1 MLTLEQMTPEQKIGR
16 VLCARRFNDED
27 DIAFTLELIKKEA
40 CGCLQIPCKGRMKEL
55 IKMFREAADYPLL
68 IINDMG
74 SGFPPSALPKVPL
87 VSLAACKNHE
97 YTKAFAA
104 AIAKEAREAGYSG
117 VWSPVVDIDQGNGPC
132 KVSRCA
138 GDSPMAVSE
147 IAKDILEVFES
158 YNYSGSAKHY
168 PGSDIGNVDTHMVEG
183 ASYMTEEELVN
194 ETLVPY
200 FELMRAG
207 LLRSIMVGHQRLV
220 NIDDKYPASLSKK
233 VIDIIRKRGFDG
245 VAFTDSLAMMGIL
258 QKFGEAGA
266 MALALMAGNDI
277 ILPNYRTPTREV
289 YQMMLDSYRKGDIT
303 DERLDEA
310 VRRIMK
316 LEEYC
321 AKEPENPYPVPENI
335 EEVLN
340 NIARDC
346 ITAECSEGVLPAIG
360 DNDKKRLFIIVTEQ
374 DFDAEADSQ
383 EITYTNW
390 YSPKQIEKSIKDNFP
405 TSDVIFVREF
415 TSARDNEYVLNT
427 AVAYDEVVFVTYCK
441 STAYSGTDGLTR
453 RMESLINALIVPG
466 KVKAVVHFG
475 NPLALKYLLPTER
488 KLYGYIAPASQKY
501 AFDVLAGKIPAKGTN
516 PFPILSKEGE

>member
-16 VLCARRFNDED
+16 VLCARRFADQED
-27 DIAFTLELIKKEA
+27 IDFTLELVKNQA
-40 CGCLQIPCKGRMKEL
+40 CGCLQIPCKGRYREL

-117 VWSPVVDIDQGNGPC
+117 VWSPVVDIVQCDGPC
-132 KVSRCA
+132 KVFRCA

-220 NIDDKYPASLSKK
+220 NIDEEYPASLSKK

-289 YQMMLDSYRKGDIT
+289 YRMMLDAYKNGDIT

-310 VRRIMK
+310 VRRVMK

-340 NIARDC
+340 NVARDC
-346 ITAECSEGVLPAIG
+346 ITAECADGVSPAIG
-360 DNDKKRLFIIVTEQ
+360 NNDKKRLFITVVEQ
-374 DFDAEADSQ
+374 DFDADADAQ
-383 EITYTNW
+383 EISYTNW
-390 YSPKQIEKSIKDNFP
+390 YSPKQVEESIKKNFP

-415 TSARDNEYVLNT
+415 PTAKDNEVVLNT
-427 AVAYDEVVFVTYCK
+427 ATAYDEVVVVTYCK

-453 RMESLINALIVPG
+453 RMESVINALIVPG
-466 KVKAVVHFG
+466 KVKAIVHFG
-475 NPLALKYLLPTER
+475 NPLALKFLLPVER
-488 KLYGYIAPASQKY
+488 KLYGYAASASQSY
-501 AFDVLAGKIPAKGTN
+501 ALDVLAGKIPAKGTH
-516 PFPILSKEGE
+516 PFPILAKK

>member
-16 VLCARRFNDED
+16 VLCARRFADQED
-27 DIAFTLELIKKEA
+27 IDFTLELVKNQA
-40 CGCLQIPCKGRMKEL
+40 CGCLQIPCKGRYREL

-74 SGFPPSALPKVPL
+74 SGFPPSTLPKVPL

-117 VWSPVVDIDQGNGPC
+117 VWSPVVDIVQCDGPC

-147 IAKDILEVFES
+147 IAKDILEVFGS

-183 ASYMTEEELVN
+183 VSYMTEEELVN

-220 NIDDKYPASLSKK
+220 NIDEEYPASLSKK

-258 QKFGEAGA
+258 QKFGEAKA

-277 ILPNYRTPTREV
+277 ILPNYRTPTKVV
-289 YQMMLDSYRKGDIT
+289 YEMMLESYRNGDIT
-303 DERLDEA
+303 DERLNEA

-335 EEVLN
+335 EEVLD

-346 ITAECSEGVLPAIG
+346 ITAECLEGVSPAIG
-360 DNDKKRLFIIVTEQ
+360 ENDKKRLFITVVEQ
-374 DFDAEADSQ
+374 DFDADADTQ
-383 EITYTNW
+383 EISYTNW
-390 YSPKQIEKSIKDNFP
+390 YSPKRVEESVKKNFP
-405 TSDVIFVREF
+405 TSDVVFMREF
-415 TSARDNEYVLNT
+415 PSSRDNDRVLNMAT
-427 AVAYDEVVFVTYCK
+427 AYDEVVFVTCCN
-441 STAYSGTDGLTR
+441 SNAYSGTDGLTR
-453 RMESLINALIVPG
+453 RMESVINALIVPG
-466 KVKAVVHFG
+466 KVKAIVHFG
-475 NPLALKYLLPTER
+475 NPLALKFLLPVER
-488 KLYGYIAPASQKY
+488 KLYGYTASASQSY
-501 AFDVLAGKIPAKGTN
+501 ALDVLAGKIPAKGTH
-516 PFPILSKEGE
+516 PFPILEKK